1 MKFAHLSDV
10 HIGGWREPKLRE
22 LNLLTFKRAI
32 EICINE
38 HVAFVLIAG
47 DLFNTSLPPIDLI
60 KDVTSELEKLRKS
73 DIEVYIIPGSH
84 DFSPSNKTMID
95 VLENAGLCINVM
107 KVNEI
112 NDKLHLEFT
121 VDKTNTKIAGIY
133 GRRSSLEK
141 EQYKKLDKTN
151 LENEKGFKIF
161 MFHSLISELK
171 PDFLEMIEAEPLSS
185 LPKGFDYYAGGH
197 PHFIMTKKIEG
208 YGLMVY
214 PGATFPNNFSELEKF
229 QHGGFFLVD
238 VSNEIEVKYQDIIIK
253 EFEGFNIDVDGLDP
267 EEAQRKIINSVN
279 RKIKDKIVTL
289 RIHGTLNSGRISDID
304 FREIHHKLSDAFV
317 VLKNINKLTTKEVEQ
332 FKNIEN
338 DIESIEETII
348 KDYAS
353 KTKFNDFGEVSLLIK
368 SLMHQLSLEK
378 GEGET
383 NSDFEEKIN
392 DNCLRVLKLNNDNKE
407 D

>member
-38 HVAFVLIAG
+38 HVAF
-47 DLFNTSLPPIDLI
+47 DLI

-171 PDFLEMIEAEPLSS
+171 PEFLEMIESDPL
-185 LPKGFDYYAGGH
+185 
-197 PHFIMTKKIEG
+197 
-208 YGLMVY
+208 
-214 PGATFPNNFSELEKF
+214 
-229 QHGGFFLVD
+229 
-238 VSNEIEVKYQDIIIK
+238 
-253 EFEGFNIDVDGLDP
+253 
-267 EEAQRKIINSVN
+267 
-279 RKIKDKIVTL
+279 
-289 RIHGTLNSGRISDID
+289 
-304 FREIHHKLSDAFV
+304 
-317 VLKNINKLTTKEVEQ
+317 
-332 FKNIEN
+332 
-338 DIESIEETII
+338 
-348 KDYAS
+348 
-353 KTKFNDFGEVSLLIK
+353 
-368 SLMHQLSLEK
+368 
-378 GEGET
+378 
-383 NSDFEEKIN
+383 
-392 DNCLRVLKLNNDNKE
+392 
-407 D
+407 

>member
-1 MKFAHLSDV
+1 MLKF
-10 HIGGWREPKLRE
+10 
-22 LNLLTFKRAI
+22 FK
-32 EICINE
+32 
-38 HVAFVLIAG
+38 
-47 DLFNTSLPPIDLI
+47 
-60 KDVTSELEKLRKS
+60 
-73 DIEVYIIPGSH
+73 
-84 DFSPSNKTMID
+84 
-95 VLENAGLCINVM
+95 
-107 KVNEI
+107 
-112 NDKLHLEFT
+112 FT
-121 VDKTNTKIAGIY
+121 K
-133 GRRSSLEK
+133 
-141 EQYKKLDKTN
+141 
-151 LENEKGFKIF
+151 
-161 MFHSLISELK
+161 
-171 PDFLEMIEAEPLSS
+171 
-185 LPKGFDYYAGGH
+185 
-197 PHFIMTKKIEG
+197 IMTKKSEG
-208 YGLMVY
+208 YGLIGY
-214 PGATFPNNFSELEKF
+214 PGATCPNNFSELEKF

-317 VLKNINKLTTKEVEQ
+317 ILKNINKLTTKEVEQ

-338 DIESIEETII
+338 DIESIEEII
-348 KDYAS
+348 ISDYAS

-383 NSDFEEKIN
+383 NSDFEEKIK
-392 DNCLRVLKLNNDNKE
+392 DNCLKVLKLNNDNKK

>member
-95 VLENAGLCINVM
+95 VLENAGLCVNVM

-121 VDKTNTKIAGIY
+121 IDKTNTKIAGIY

-141 EQYKKLDKTN
+141 EQYGKLDKSN

-171 PDFLEMIEAEPLSS
+171 PDFLKMIEAEL
-185 LPKGFDYYAGGH
+185 
-197 PHFIMTKKIEG
+197 
-208 YGLMVY
+208 
-214 PGATFPNNFSELEKF
+214 
-229 QHGGFFLVD
+229 
-238 VSNEIEVKYQDIIIK
+238 
-253 EFEGFNIDVDGLDP
+253 
-267 EEAQRKIINSVN
+267 
-279 RKIKDKIVTL
+279 
-289 RIHGTLNSGRISDID
+289 
-304 FREIHHKLSDAFV
+304 
-317 VLKNINKLTTKEVEQ
+317 
-332 FKNIEN
+332 
-338 DIESIEETII
+338 
-348 KDYAS
+348 
-353 KTKFNDFGEVSLLIK
+353 
-368 SLMHQLSLEK
+368 
-378 GEGET
+378 
-383 NSDFEEKIN
+383 
-392 DNCLRVLKLNNDNKE
+392 
-407 D
+407 